1 MTNRDRCEI
10 EAREIVFLPD
20 GTIRNC
26 FLLGGTK
33 EFTQELIDTIT
44 EALLKLRDENEK
56 LKDELLRQLK
66 NKEELQEKLRVARWA
81 LNKLSR
87 LGNEPNLGNST
98 GNMIAREAIQQI
110 GEV

>member
-44 EALLKLRDENEK
+44 EALLKR
-56 LKDELLRQLK
+56 
-66 NKEELQEKLRVARWA
+66 EEEIQSLQEKLRVARWA